1 LCCFEISQQGISPLS
16 LSLLPQQEHYNQF
29 YSQMQGKTPIFAV
42 TDIFVTIFLV
52 NMQKI
57 QK

>member
-1 LCCFEISQQGISPLS
+1 
-16 LSLLPQQEHYNQF
+16 
-29 YSQMQGKTPIFAV
+29 MQGKTPIFAV
-42 TDIFVTIFLV
+42 TDIFITIFLV

>member
-1 LCCFEISQQGISPLS
+1 
-16 LSLLPQQEHYNQF
+16 
-29 YSQMQGKTPIFAV
+29 MQGKTPIFAA